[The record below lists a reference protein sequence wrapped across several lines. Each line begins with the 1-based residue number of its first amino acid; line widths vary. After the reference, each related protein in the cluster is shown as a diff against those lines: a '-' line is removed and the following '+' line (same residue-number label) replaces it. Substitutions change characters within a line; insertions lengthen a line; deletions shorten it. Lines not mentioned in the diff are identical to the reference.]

1 MVKSNRSMGLSTQ
14 QVSIPR
20 PSLMKALTAGFDATS
35 SHLILVIFSIILDS
49 FLWFGPRLR
58 LDFILAAAFEQIQS
72 IPNFFGSP
80 DQFRQLET
88 IIKDVNFFSILRT
101 YPVGVP
107 SLMASRL
114 STVTPAGT
122 APGWEIPTP
131 ALAMALWLLLTFA
144 GITAGTL
151 FFTLVAQSAVFGKIT
166 WNAAFSQLPRAS
178 LQIIFLTITLFLII
192 LAAFLP
198 FSCLMAFLL
207 SASGIGQLGYLALL
221 ILAGFLLWMLAP
233 LIFSPHGIV
242 LNQLNVVPSILRGFY
257 LTRLTLPTTSLFL
270 LAFVLLSEGLDVLW
284 NIPDNTS
291 WFLLLGI
298 FGHAFV
304 TTSLLAASFIYYHD
318 TDVWVGELIKGI
330 KISSA

>member
-1 MVKSNRSMGLSTQ
+1 MVKSNRSMGLSTPQ
-14 QVSIPR
+14 GSIPR

-49 FLWFGPRLR
+49 FLWLGPRLR
-58 LDFILAAAFEQIQS
+58 LDFILTAAFKQIQS
-72 IPNFFGSP
+72 IPNFETPELF
-80 DQFRQLET
+80 QQLESIT
-88 IIKDVNFFSILRT
+88 KDVNFFSVLRT

-114 STVTPAGT
+114 SSATPVGSAL
-122 APGWEIPTP
+122 GWEIPTP
-131 ALAMALWLLLTFA
+131 PLAMALWLLLTFV

-151 FFTLVAQSAVFGKIT
+151 FFILVAQSAVFGKIT

-178 LQIIFLTITLFLII
+178 LQIILLTITCFLII

-221 ILAGFLLWMLAP
+221 ILAGFLIWMLAP

-242 LNQLNVVPSILRGFY
+242 LNQLNVLPSILRGFY
-257 LTRLTLPTTSLFL
+257 LTRLTLPSTSLFL
-270 LAFVLLSEGLDVLW
+270 LVFVLLSEGLDVLW

-298 FGHAFV
+298 IGHAFV

-318 TDVWVGELIKGI
+318 MDVWVGELIKGI
-330 KISSA
+330 KFSSA